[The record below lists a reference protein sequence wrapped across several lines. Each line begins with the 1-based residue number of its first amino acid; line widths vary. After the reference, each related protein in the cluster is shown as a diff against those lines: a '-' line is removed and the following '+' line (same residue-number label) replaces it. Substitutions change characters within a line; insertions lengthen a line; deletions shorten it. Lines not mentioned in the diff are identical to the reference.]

1 MLLWNGGFFPSYEER
16 FDTWL
21 VVGVISILLK

>member
-21 VVGVISILLK
+21 VVGVVNISVK